1 MRVSHFKID
10 SVQSLNYKFH
20 IMNFK
25 RGGSYTYSPDWIEK
39 KKAIVNPKNT
49 VDKCF
54 QDTLTVV

>member
-25 RGGSYTYSPDWIEK
+25 RSGSYTYSPDWIEK